1 MTKTIQRLYYLPMQ
15 YKDYYQI
22 LGVDKK
28 ATTDEIKRAYRKLA
42 MKYHPDR
49 NPGNK
54 SAEEKFKEINE
65 AHEVLSDPK
74 KRERYDQLGN
84 SYQDWQQRGGSD
96 GSFRWEDW
104 TSAQGAGGT
113 RVNMDNLG
121 DIFEEM
127 GFSDFFNSI
136 FGGMGGTASGT
147 RRAQSRTAQPLIY
160 EQPVSI
166 NFQESY
172 SGAERLFQIGDNKI
186 EVKIPAGAK
195 TGTKVRV
202 AGAGPQQGNR
212 RSDLYLVID
221 VKLDMRFERQG
232 DDLSTEASIDLTT
245 AVLGGEVT
253 VNTPAGNVLLKIPA
267 GTQPGQV
274 FRLAGKG
281 MPILRQPGL
290 FGNLMVKI
298 KVQIPKNLS
307 REQRKLFEQLR
318 DI

>member
-1 MTKTIQRLYYLPMQ
+1 MQ
-15 YKDYYQI
+15 YKDYYQT
-22 LGVDKK
+22 LGVNKN
-28 ATTDEIKRAYRKLA
+28 ASTDEIKRAYRKLA

-54 SAEEKFKEINE
+54 VAEEKFKEINE
-65 AHEVLSDPK
+65 ANEVLSDPK
-74 KRERYDQLGN
+74 KRQRYDQLGN

-104 TSAQGAGGT
+104 TTAAGSGGT
-113 RVNMDNLG
+113 RVNMNDLG

-136 FGGMGGTASGT
+136 FGGMGGARGSRRTQT
-147 RRAQSRTAQPLIY
+147 RSSPQPLIV

-166 NFQESY
+166 TFLESY
-172 SGAERLFQIGDNKI
+172 LGTQRLFQVGSNKI

-195 TGTKVRV
+195 TGTRVRV

-212 RSDLYLVID
+212 KSDLYLVID
-221 VKLDMRFERQG
+221 VKPDPRFERR
-232 DDLSTEASIDLTT
+232 DDDIYAEVEIDLAT
-245 AVLGGEVT
+245 AVLGGDATVT
-253 VNTPAGNVLLKIPA
+253 APSGNVLLKIPA

-281 MPILRQPGL
+281 MPLLRQPGQH
-290 FGNLMVKI
+290 GNLMVKA
-298 KVQIPKNLS
+298 KVRIPKSLS
-307 REQRKLFEQLR
+307 REQRRLFEQLR
-318 DI
+318 GL

>member
-1 MTKTIQRLYYLPMQ
+1 MQ

-22 LGVDKK
+22 LGVNKN
-28 ATTDEIKRAYRKLA
+28 ASSEEIKRAYRKLA

-54 SAEEKFKEINE
+54 AAEEKFKDINE

-74 KRERYDQLGN
+74 KRQKYDQLGS
-84 SYQDWQQRGGSD
+84 SYQEWQQRGGT
-96 GSFRWEDW
+96 GGPFRWEDW
-104 TSAQGAGGT
+104 ASAGGTGGT
-113 RVNMDNLG
+113 RVHMGDLG
-121 DIFEEM
+121 DIFGEM

-136 FGGMGGTASGT
+136 FGGMGGTGGSRRTQT
-147 RRAQSRTAQPLIY
+147 RSSPQPLAV

-166 NFQESY
+166 NFLESY
-172 SGAERLFQIGDNKI
+172 LGTQRLFQVGNNKI

-195 TGTKVRV
+195 TGTRVRV
-202 AGAGPQQGNR
+202 AGAGPQQGSR
-212 RSDLYLVID
+212 KSDLYLVID
-221 VKLDMRFERQG
+221 VKADPRFERRD
-232 DDLSTEASIDLTT
+232 DDLYTEVEIDLAT

-253 VNTPAGNVLLKIPA
+253 VAAPSGNVILKIPA

-281 MPILRQPGL
+281 MPLLRQPGQ

-298 KVQIPKNLS
+298 KVRIPKNLS
-307 REQRKLFEQLR
+307 KDQRRLFEQLR
-318 DI
+318 GL

>member
-1 MTKTIQRLYYLPMQ
+1 MQ

-22 LGVDKK
+22 LGVNKD
-28 ATTDEIKRAYRKLA
+28 ASTDEIKRAYRKLA

-54 SAEEKFKEINE
+54 AAEEKFKEINE

-74 KRERYDQLGN
+74 KREKYDQLGS
-84 SYQDWQQRGGSD
+84 SYQEWQQRGGSD

-104 TSAQGAGGT
+104 MTGTGYGGT
-113 RVNMDNLG
+113 RVNMNDLG

-136 FGGMGGTASGT
+136 FGGMGGMSSGRRTQT
-147 RRAQSRTAQPLIY
+147 RSTQPIAV

-166 NFQESY
+166 SFMESY
-172 SGAERLFQIGDNKI
+172 LGTQRLFQVGNKKI

-202 AGAGPQQGNR
+202 AGAGPRQGNR
-212 RSDLYLVID
+212 ASDLYLVID
-221 VKLDMRFERQG
+221 VKPDPHFERQG
-232 DDLSTEASIDLTT
+232 DDLHTEVEIDLAT

-253 VNTPAGNVLLKIPA
+253 VATPSGNVLLKIPA
-267 GTQPGQV
+267 GTQPGQL
-274 FRLAGKG
+274 FRLKGKG
-281 MPILRQPGL
+281 MPILRQPGM
-290 FGNLMVKI
+290 FGNLMVRI
-298 KVQIPKNLS
+298 KVRIPKNLT
-307 REQRKLFEQLR
+307 REQRNLFEQLR
-318 DI
+318 GKF

>member
-1 MTKTIQRLYYLPMQ
+1 MQ

-54 SAEEKFKEINE
+54 GAEEKFKEINE
-65 AHEVLSDPK
+65 AQEVLSDPK
-74 KRERYDQLGN
+74 KRERYDQLGR
-84 SYQDWQQRGGSD
+84 SYHDWQQRGGSD

-104 TSAQGAGGT
+104 TTAAGSGGT
-113 RVNMDNLG
+113 RVNMNDLG

-136 FGGMGGTASGT
+136 FGGMGGMGT
-147 RRAQSRTAQPLIY
+147 DRRTQTRPSQPLVV

-166 NFQESY
+166 SFLESY
-172 SGAERLFQIGDNKI
+172 LGTQRLFQVGNNKI

-202 AGAGPQQGNR
+202 AGAGPQQGSR
-212 RSDLYLVID
+212 KSDLYLVID
-221 VKLDMRFERQG
+221 VKPDSRFERQG
-232 DDLSTEASIDLTT
+232 DDLQTEVEIDLTT

-253 VNTPAGNVLLKIPA
+253 VATPNRGVLLMIPA

-274 FRLAGKG
+274 FRLGGKG
-281 MPILRQPGL
+281 MPVLRQPGL
-290 FGNLMVKI
+290 SGNLMVKV
-298 KVQIPKNLS
+298 KVRIPKNLS
-307 REQRKLFEQLR
+307 REQQRLFEQLR
-318 DI
+318 GQ

>member
-1 MTKTIQRLYYLPMQ
+1 MQ

-28 ATTDEIKRAYRKLA
+28 ATPEEIKRAYRKLA
-42 MKYHPDR
+42 MKCHPDR

-65 AHEVLSDPK
+65 ANEVLSDSK
-74 KRERYDQLGN
+74 KRQRYDQLGN

-96 GSFRWEDW
+96 GSFRWDDW
-104 TSAQGAGGT
+104 TGAQGAGGT
-113 RVNMDNLG
+113 RVNVNDLG

-136 FGGMGGTASGT
+136 FGGMGGAAGGS
-147 RRAQSRTAQPLIY
+147 RRTQSRTAQPLIF

-172 SGAERLFQIGDNKI
+172 SGAERLFQVGNNKI

-195 TGTKVRV
+195 TGTRVRV

-212 RSDLYLVID
+212 KSDLYLVID
-221 VKLDMRFERQG
+221 VKADARFERQG
-232 DDLSTEASIDLTT
+232 DDLSTEASMDLTT
-245 AVLGGEVT
+245 AVLGGEVL
-253 VNTPAGNVLLKIPA
+253 VPTPTGSVMLKIPA
-267 GTQPGQV
+267 GTQPDQV
-274 FRLAGKG
+274 FRLAGQG
-281 MPILRQPGL
+281 MPILRQKGSS
-290 FGNLMVKI
+290 GNLMVKI

-318 DI
+318 GS

>member
-1 MTKTIQRLYYLPMQ
+1 MQ

-28 ATTDEIKRAYRKLA
+28 ATTEEIKRAYRKLA

-54 SAEEKFKEINE
+54 GAEEKFKEINE
-65 AHEVLSDPK
+65 AQEVLSDPK
-74 KRERYDQLGN
+74 KREKYDQLGS

-104 TSAQGAGGT
+104 TRAAGSGGT
-113 RVNMDNLG
+113 RVNVNDMG

-136 FGGMGGTASGT
+136 FGSMGGMGTDRRTQT
-147 RRAQSRTAQPLIY
+147 RSSQPLVV

-166 NFQESY
+166 SFLESY
-172 SGAERLFQIGDNKI
+172 LGAQRLFQVGNNKI

-202 AGAGPQQGNR
+202 AGAGPQQGSR
-212 RSDLYLVID
+212 KSDLYLVID
-221 VKLDMRFERQG
+221 VKPDARFERQG
-232 DDLSTEASIDLTT
+232 DDLQTEVEIDLTT

-253 VNTPAGNVLLKIPA
+253 VATPNRSVLLKIPA

-274 FRLAGKG
+274 FRLGGKG
-281 MPILRQPGL
+281 MPVLRQPGL
-290 FGNLMVKI
+290 SGNLMVKA
-298 KVQIPKNLS
+298 KVRIPKNLS
-307 REQRKLFEQLR
+307 REQRRLFEQLR
-318 DI
+318 GQ

>member
-1 MTKTIQRLYYLPMQ
+1 MQ

-28 ATTDEIKRAYRKLA
+28 ATTEEIKRAYRKLA
-42 MKYHPDR
+42 MKCHPDR

-65 AHEVLSDPK
+65 ANEVLSDPK
-74 KRERYDQLGN
+74 KRQRYDQLGN

-104 TSAQGAGGT
+104 TQAQGAGGT
-113 RVNMDNLG
+113 RVNMNDLG

-136 FGGMGGTASGT
+136 FGGMGGAASGG
-147 RRAQSRTAQPLIY
+147 RRGQSRTTQPLIY

-172 SGAERLFQIGDNKI
+172 SGAERLFQVGDNKI

-195 TGTKVRV
+195 TGTRVRV

-212 RSDLYLVID
+212 KSDLYLVID
-221 VKLDMRFERQG
+221 VKPDARFDRQG

-245 AVLGGEVT
+245 AVLGGEVLVAAPT
-253 VNTPAGNVLLKIPA
+253 GSVMLKIPA
-267 GTQPGQV
+267 GTQPDQI

-281 MPILRQPGL
+281 MPILRQKGYS
-290 FGNLMVKI
+290 GNLMVKI
-298 KVQIPKNLS
+298 KVKIPKTLS
-307 REQRKLFEQLR
+307 REQRKMFEQLR
-318 DI
+318 GS

>member
-1 MTKTIQRLYYLPMQ
+1 MQ
-15 YKDYYQI
+15 YKDYYQT
-22 LGVDKK
+22 LGVNKN
-28 ATTDEIKRAYRKLA
+28 ASTDEIKRAYRKLA

-54 SAEEKFKEINE
+54 VAEEKFKEINE
-65 AHEVLSDPK
+65 ANEVLSDPK
-74 KRERYDQLGN
+74 KRQRYDQLGN

-104 TSAQGAGGT
+104 TTAAGSGGT
-113 RVNMDNLG
+113 RVNMNDLG

-136 FGGMGGTASGT
+136 FGGMGGARGSRRTQT
-147 RRAQSRTAQPLIY
+147 RSSPQPLIV

-166 NFQESY
+166 TFLESY
-172 SGAERLFQIGDNKI
+172 LGTQRLFQVGSNKI

-195 TGTKVRV
+195 TGTRVRV

-212 RSDLYLVID
+212 KSDLYLVID
-221 VKLDMRFERQG
+221 VKPDPRFERR
-232 DDLSTEASIDLTT
+232 DDDIYAEVEIDLAT
-245 AVLGGEVT
+245 AVLGGDATVT
-253 VNTPAGNVLLKIPA
+253 APSGNVLLKIPA

-281 MPILRQPGL
+281 MPLLRQPGKY
-290 FGNLMVKI
+290 GNLMVKA
-298 KVQIPKNLS
+298 KVRIPKNLS
-307 REQRKLFEQLR
+307 REQRRLFEQLR
-318 DI
+318 GL